1 MKYVLYF
8 YILLK
13 SIIWCTY
20 FCMLRSILGIHD
32 ECFNYPSP
40 NKQQYKYDECFNYP
54 SPNKQQYKYKC
65 TKSKTQTRSVTD
77 ICCWY
82 HHYGMEIITSILFVD
97 ITTTVWRLL
106 PVSCLLIS
114 PLRYGD
120 YYQYL
125 VCWYHHYGMEIITSI
140 LFVASKRDY

>member
-20 FCMLRSILGIHD
+20 FCMLRSILGIH
-32 ECFNYPSP
+32 
-40 NKQQYKYDECFNYP
+40 DECFNYP

-106 PVSCLLIS
+106 PVSCLL
-114 PLRYGD
+114 P
-120 YYQYL
+120 
-125 VCWYHHYGMEIITSI
+125 VKEIIRLTGHRRPHLSNCCWFWPGLGYHLHGLWYTIQLIEVISI
-140 LFVASKRDY
+140 L